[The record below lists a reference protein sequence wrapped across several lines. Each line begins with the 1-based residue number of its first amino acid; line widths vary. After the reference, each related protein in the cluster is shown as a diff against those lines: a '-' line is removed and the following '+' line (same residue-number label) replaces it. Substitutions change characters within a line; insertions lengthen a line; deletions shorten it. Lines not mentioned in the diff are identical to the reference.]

1 MDQPLL
7 HRLVQRHLAHRVTA
21 AHRAVRHP
29 LSPLVYMDS
38 PAGLFHGAEE
48 GLEVRLGQLVQRDVP
63 HAGDQVVVDPSL
75 VT

>member
-1 MDQPLL
+1 MPQN
-7 HRLVQRHLAHRVTA
+7 
-21 AHRAVRHP
+21 
-29 LSPLVYMDS
+29 LVYMDS